1 MQELILYFLILFDQ
15 EKNGDKNKYKN
26 NTENKNDTEY
36 NFIPLIK
43 ELESQEDERFAK
55 SRFLKFIKDI
65 NSKKLIINKEKN
77 IIEENQNNYLIY
89 SNCFQKQFH

>member
-65 NSKKLIINKEKN
+65 NSKKLIISKEKN